1 MIKLFKKLSMICT
14 TTLVAFCEF
23 ACTADNPYYAGT
35 AEEPNQFSLNEPS
48 SSQSELIGTESS
60 SSQKTEPSPHNN
72 PESSSSFVF
81 APSKPSSSSS
91 GDLIPYSYDTG
102 HSPIPTSSS
111 NRAGISS
118 SARGNG
124 GGGHAGSD
132 TTSTSTLDD
141 YLRKYAPS
149 VTTVI
154 GGAASDY
161 AFDSNVLAYNVVYE
175 SCDLT
180 KDTCSKSNEVPE
192 YQTVGL
198 HKIAT
203 ENIGNVSAIFSK
215 TAKLMGGSLK
225 SSEGCSLYLL
235 NMDESSPA
243 VHVITEITKDSIF
256 VVNIMDGCDYEKMP
270 FDRYVG
276 FLFEFCEEFS
286 NAPAII
292 ENDIWNRSMNYGGI
306 EYKEYVKQ
314 VSF

>member
-1 MIKLFKKLSMICT
+1 MIKLFKKVSTTCT
-14 TTLVAFCEF
+14 AAFVAFCVF

-35 AEEPNQFSLNEPS
+35 AEEPNQFSLNVPT

-60 SSQKTEPSPHNN
+60 SSQDTEPSPHN
-72 PESSSSFVF
+72 ELSSSSSFVF
-81 APSKPSSSSS
+81 APSKPSSSSFVV
-91 GDLIPYSYDTG
+91 LIPSSHDSGY
-102 HSPIPTSSS
+102 SPIPTSSS

-124 GGGHAGSD
+124 GGHSGND
-132 TTSTSTLDD
+132 TISASTLDD
-141 YLRKYAPS
+141 YLRKYVPS
-149 VTTVI
+149 PNTAI
-154 GGAASDY
+154 GGGGIASEY
-161 AFDSNVLAYNVVYE
+161 TFDSNVVAYNVVYE

-203 ENIGNVSAIFSK
+203 QDLGKVSTILPQ
-215 TAKLMGGSLK
+215 TAKLMGGTLK

-235 NMDESSPA
+235 NFNESSP
-243 VHVITEITKDSIF
+243 VVRILTKITKDSIF
-256 VVNIMDGCDYEKMP
+256 VVNIMDGCDYEKMT

-286 NAPAII
+286 ETPAII
-292 ENDIWNRSMNYGGI
+292 EKDIWNRSMKCGGI
-306 EYKEYVKQ
+306 EYKEYVRK
-314 VSF
+314 